1 MHQLP
6 ANEPTVL
13 ARLLEPLVHCLTPEV
28 AQNIVNLR
36 ADNALQARVD
46 LLAEKNTEG
55 TLTEEEREE
64 YESYVHAANFIS
76 ILQAKAR
83 KLVNQENLSQ
93 A

>member
-6 ANEPTVL
+6 TYEPTVL
-13 ARLLEPLVHCLTPEV
+13 ARMLELLANCLTPEV
-28 AQNIVNLR
+28 AEDIVKLR
-36 ADNALQARVD
+36 ADSALQARID
-46 LLAEKNTEG
+46 TLADKNTAG
-55 TLTEEEREE
+55 TLTEEERNE

-83 KLVNQENLSQ
+83 KLVNQSNLSQ